1 MKLISGL
8 VTIAIAA
15 DGTKKVPPR
24 SPTDRL
30 KTLTTFFVN
39 YADEVMTPMKLA
51 RPSLR
56 VNPEKF
62 KARMINLTGRM
73 ERAYNRD
80 TCGFFDPST
89 THGGPDPNPGHREN
103 GKPRNRRTADED
115 NEEGEFNSLV
125 GTEDAEVECAKAVW
139 NTASDEIQV
148 TCCELKTDFYTENQ
162 TSCDAAAASAATA
175 AGKVR
180 AKGGKG
186 KKTHWERL
194 SNDPKLKFKQMMTGT
209 RKWADRYIGNCS
221 GQRKNN
227 IIKNKTKSIL
237 IKMMQKLELE

>member
-51 RPSLR
+51 KPSLR

-89 THGGPDPNPGHREN
+89 QHGGPDPNPENREN
-103 GKPRNRRTADED
+103 GKPRNRRDTDTDEE
-115 NEEGEFNSLV
+115 NAVVEFESLV
-125 GTEDAEVECAKAVW
+125 GSEVVIAACATAVW
-139 NTASDEIQV
+139 DTATDGILD
-148 TCCELKTDFYTENQ
+148 TCCKLKTDFYTDNEN
-162 TSCDAAAASAATA
+162 SCIMRPK
-175 AGKVR
+175 AGK
-180 AKGGKG
+180 GSKG

-237 IKMMQKLELE
+237 IKMMAKLELE

>member
-24 SPTDRL
+24 NPLQRL
-30 KTLTTFFVN
+30 ATLTEFFIN
-39 YADEVMTPMKLA
+39 YADEVIAPLKA
-51 RPSLR
+51 ANPSLR

-62 KARMINLTGRM
+62 VARMVALTGRM
-73 ERAYNRD
+73 ERAYNRP
-80 TCGFFDPST
+80 TCGYFDPST

-103 GKPRNRRTADED
+103 GNPKNRRDA
-115 NEEGEFNSLV
+115 EGEAVTS
-125 GTEDAEVECAKAVW
+125 EDLDNKAVVVEAC
-139 NTASDEIQV
+139 NDKTFIGITYQES
-148 TCCELKTDFYTENQ
+148 CCDLKADFYVANKA
-162 TSCDAAAASAATA
+162 SCDAMPR
-175 AGKVR
+175 AG
-180 AKGGKG
+180 KGGKG

-194 SNDPKLKFKQMMTGT
+194 SNDPFLKFKQMMTGT

-227 IIKNKTKSIL
+227 IIKNKTKSLL
-237 IKMMQKLELE
+237 INMMAKLELNQ

>member
-24 SPTDRL
+24 NPLQRL
-30 KTLTTFFVN
+30 ATLTEFFIN
-39 YADEVMTPMKLA
+39 YADEVIAPLKA
-51 RPSLR
+51 ANPSLR

-62 KARMINLTGRM
+62 VARMVALTGRM
-73 ERAYNRD
+73 ERAYNRP
-80 TCGFFDPST
+80 TCGYFDPST

-103 GKPRNRRTADED
+103 GNPRNRRQA
-115 NEEGEFNSLV
+115 EGEGEAVTSEDLDNNAVVEAECV
-125 GTEDAEVECAKAVW
+125 GAVFTEISFQSDCCKLQTGTFYADNKDECDK
-139 NTASDEIQV
+139 
-148 TCCELKTDFYTENQ
+148 LPR
-162 TSCDAAAASAATA
+162 
-175 AGKVR
+175 AG
-180 AKGGKG
+180 KGGKG

-194 SNDPKLKFKQMMTGT
+194 SNDPFLKFKQMMTGT

-227 IIKNKTKSIL
+227 IIKNKTKSLL
-237 IKMMQKLELE
+237 INMMAKLELNQ